1 MRKRVSKAEV
11 DRFLVAWFAVRQF
24 IQAANFNRFQGA
36 GLSATQFMTLNV
48 LPSDADGLA
57 IGDLA
62 QRMNLKPATVAKT
75 VDSLEARGLVA
86 RTRNAADRR
95 SIDVRVTEAG
105 VKLQNAAHGQ
115 FQAQIEKLF
124 EAMKPEE
131 RQGLIVGLESL
142 SLAAGISPQ
151 SRGE

>member
-1 MRKRVSKAEV
+1 
-11 DRFLVAWFAVRQF
+11 
-24 IQAANFNRFQGA
+24 
-36 GLSATQFMTLNV
+36 
-48 LPSDADGLA
+48 
-57 IGDLA
+57 
-62 QRMNLKPATVAKT
+62 
-75 VDSLEARGLVA
+75 
-86 RTRNAADRR
+86 
-95 SIDVRVTEAG
+95 